1 MMRNVAVR
9 PCKFCGKLFAT
20 KSPQRRKFCC
30 VKHQRNFNM
39 VGWIR
44 RSVERGKMAQDDWR
58 VMLADNIERL
68 MFRLRAENAKK
79 LGISVEEL
87 ERMIEAFEAQHNAD
101 AQPSNKEG
109 EVRQND

>member
-79 LGISVEEL
+79 LGISVDDL
-87 ERMIEAFEAQHNAD
+87 VRMIETFEAQANAD
-101 AQPSNKEG
+101 AQHAESRGDLK
-109 EVRQND
+109 